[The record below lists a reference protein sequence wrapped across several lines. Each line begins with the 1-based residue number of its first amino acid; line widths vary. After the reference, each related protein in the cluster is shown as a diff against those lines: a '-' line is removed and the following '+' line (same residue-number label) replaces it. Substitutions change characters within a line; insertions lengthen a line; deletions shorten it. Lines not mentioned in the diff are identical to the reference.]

1 MSRISLI
8 LIGTTHETETEN
20 ILFDKLNDIEK
31 YKNVLWLCEG
41 ESGARK
47 CISMKDYRIHLLS
60 DTLFVNMMI
69 IDMNAVKTKH
79 DEYLEKEYINT
90 FIERIVELFITILNS
105 EICNEIIQDNTL
117 LLKCIGPFKDNKATK
132 DIVYKMYDNIYL
144 YLKNIHI
151 DIIKKELRIIVDKI
165 IKLILKKKLIDTQY
179 NKCIIDFYKSGTVC
193 EDTIM
198 VVLRQKVFIH
208 KIMLYVFY
216 MIVNNIKNGKIIVTI
231 GSYHING
238 IYNYMKKY
246 DDNIKISL
254 YTLK

>member
-1 MSRISLI
+1 MNKISLI
-8 LIGTTHETETEN
+8 LIGTTHETDAEN

-69 IDMNAVKTKH
+69 IDMNAIKTKH
-79 DEYLEKEYINT
+79 DAYFEKEYTNT

-117 LLKCIGPFKDNKATK
+117 LLKCIGPFKDNK
-132 DIVYKMYDNIYL
+132 DINYKMYDNIYL

-151 DIIKKELRIIVDKI
+151 DVLKKELRLIIDKI

-198 VVLRQKVFIH
+198 VLLRQKVFIH
-208 KIMLYVFY
+208 KILTYVFY

-246 DDNIKISL
+246 NDNIKISL